1 MESRIR
7 FYLDSTDYVN
17 NFFNANSLKILL
29 LGYGKS
35 SQALIKYFTN
45 KDVDIDILR
54 PENKKEYNKF
64 IKELPQYDICFRSPG
79 IAINKPVYSLCNLLA
94 KEFSNELVYAIKKSE
109 CKNTILVTGS
119 NGKTSLCKL
128 LFEVLNIYKK
138 SHLYGN
144 IGDTLIDKIDSINKD
159 DFLILEISS
168 FQLENLSTNIDVGII
183 KNLHPNHLNSTF
195 NKATYFASK
204 KRLKLYSSYFID
216 KDNISSNIVIKDDM
230 IYVFDKEY
238 LDINELNIKETSF
251 IENILIV
258 LNVLIYYKLDINLAK
273 NVIKSFKQ
281 VKYRNNVI
289 KYKNTIFVND
299 GKSTSSAASK
309 YCFDQYKGNRIL
321 ILGGIHKSNK
331 FNLTLNEKDEI
342 YIYGKDKERIFNEI
356 KKGKLFISLDEVLKS
371 IKNIENKVIIFSPG
385 CSSFDQYK
393 NYIERSEV
401 FDKWVKSW
409 IK

>member
-7 FYLDSTDYVN
+7 FYLDSTDNVN

-35 SQALIKYFTN
+35 SKALIKYFTN

-54 PENKKEYNKF
+54 PENKKEYYKF
-64 IKELPQYDICFRSPG
+64 IQELPQYDICFRSPG

-216 KDNISSNIVIKDDM
+216 KDNSSSYIAIKDNK

-238 LDINELNIKETSF
+238 LDINELNINETSF

-331 FNLTLNEKDEI
+331 FNLKLKEKDEI

-393 NYIERSEV
+393 NYVERSEV

>member
-7 FYLDSTDYVN
+7 FYLDSTDNVN

-35 SQALIKYFTN
+35 SKALIKYFTN

-54 PENKKEYNKF
+54 PENKKEYYKF
-64 IKELPQYDICFRSPG
+64 IQELPQYDICFRSPG

-216 KDNISSNIVIKDDM
+216 KDNSSSYIAIKDNK
-230 IYVFDKEY
+230 IYAFDKEY

-251 IENILIV
+251 VENILIL

-331 FNLTLNEKDEI
+331 FNLKLKEKDEI

-393 NYIERSEV
+393 NYVERSEV

>member
-7 FYLDSTDYVN
+7 FYLDSTDNVN

-35 SQALIKYFTN
+35 SKALIKYFTN

-94 KEFSNELVYAIKKSE
+94 KEFSNELVYAIKKCE

-216 KDNISSNIVIKDDM
+216 KDNSSSYIAIKDNK
-230 IYVFDKEY
+230 IYAFDKEY

>member
-54 PENKKEYNKF
+54 PENKKEYNRF

-94 KEFSNELVYAIKKSE
+94 KEFSNELVYAIKKCE

-258 LNVLIYYKLDINLAK
+258 LNVLIYYKLDINVAK

-356 KKGKLFISLDEVLKS
+356 KKGELFISLDEVLKS

>member
-7 FYLDSTDYVN
+7 FYLDSTDNVN

-35 SQALIKYFTN
+35 SKALIKYFTN

-94 KEFSNELVYAIKKSE
+94 KEFSNELVYAIKKCE

-144 IGDTLIDKIDSINKD
+144 IGDTLIDKIDRINKD

-216 KDNISSNIVIKDDM
+216 KDNSSSYIAIKDDK
-230 IYVFDKEY
+230 IYAFDKEY

-273 NVIKSFKQ
+273 NVIKNFKQ

-309 YCFDQYKGNRIL
+309 YCFNQYKGNRIL

>member
-7 FYLDSTDYVN
+7 FYLDSTDNVN

-35 SQALIKYFTN
+35 SKALIKYFTN

-54 PENKKEYNKF
+54 PENKKEYYKF

-94 KEFSNELVYAIKKSE
+94 KEFSNELVYAIKKCE

-144 IGDTLIDKIDSINKD
+144 IGDTLIDKIESINKD

-216 KDNISSNIVIKDDM
+216 KDNSSSYIAIKDDM

-289 KYKNTIFVND
+289 KYNNTIFVND

>member
-7 FYLDSTDYVN
+7 FYLDSTDNVN

-35 SQALIKYFTN
+35 SKALIKYFTN

-54 PENKKEYNKF
+54 PENKKEYYKF

-216 KDNISSNIVIKDDM
+216 KDNSSSYIAIKDNK
-230 IYVFDKEY
+230 IYAFDKEY

-331 FNLTLNEKDEI
+331 FNLSLNEKDEI

>member
-1 MESRIR
+1 M
-7 FYLDSTDYVN
+7 
-17 NFFNANSLKILL
+17 
-29 LGYGKS
+29 
-35 SQALIKYFTN
+35 
-45 KDVDIDILR
+45 
-54 PENKKEYNKF
+54 
-64 IKELPQYDICFRSPG
+64 
-79 IAINKPVYSLCNLLA
+79 YSLCNLLA
-94 KEFSNELVYAIKKSE
+94 KEFSNELVYAIKKCE

-309 YCFDQYKGNRIL
+309 YCFDQYKGNRFL